1 MRGRDRDRRVS
12 HSRLRMTENRWHFR
26 KTEGMFRYLC
36 WLALVL
42 VTGSGC
48 ARNRDAHELLNSLL
62 WVQTSAEYH
71 VLSSTTYRQ
80 AGEALD
86 RALQDPTWSA
96 IPEHTGD
103 VANRP
108 PAVILDLD
116 ETVLDNSAFE
126 GRLVT
131 QRTTFSQ
138 SAWDD
143 WVREAD
149 AQAVPGAFDFIAQAQ
164 SKGVAILF
172 ITNRHAGQESSTR
185 LNLEKLGVPLPK
197 DLDTVLSEGEPP
209 FNWPS
214 DKSSRRQYLA
224 SRFRILLLIGD
235 DLGDFVPGARDTP
248 EQRVRL
254 AREHSERWGTSW
266 FLLPNPM
273 YGSWERSLVS
283 PSLSDDDRVKAKR
296 TWAGAR
302 H

>member
-1 MRGRDRDRRVS
+1 MRGRDRDRRVF
-12 HSRLRMTENRWHFR
+12 HSRLRMTATRRHVR
-26 KTEGMFRYLC
+26 KTDRIFRHLC
-36 WLALVL
+36 WLTLALIT
-42 VTGSGC
+42 VTGC
-48 ARNRDAHELLNSLL
+48 AINRDTHELLNSLL
-62 WVQTSAEYH
+62 WIQTSAEYD
-71 VLSSTTYRQ
+71 VLSSSTYRQ
-80 AGEALD
+80 AGKALD
-86 RALQDPTWSA
+86 RALQDRTWSA
-96 IPEHTGD
+96 LPEQTGD

-138 SAWDD
+138 SAWDE

-149 AQAVPGAFDFIAQAQ
+149 ARAVPGALDFIAQAH
-164 SKGVAILF
+164 SKGVTILF
-172 ITNRHAGQESSTR
+172 VTNRHAGQESATR
-185 LNLEKLGVPLPK
+185 LNLEKLGVPLPD
-197 DLDTVLSEGEPP
+197 DLDTLLSEGEPP

-235 DLGDFVPGARDTP
+235 DLGDFVPGAGDTP

-254 AREHSERWGTSW
+254 AREHSERWGTTW

-283 PSLSDDDRVKAKR
+283 PSLPDDARVKAKR
-296 TWAGAR
+296 AWAGAR

>member
-1 MRGRDRDRRVS
+1 MCT
-12 HSRLRMTENRWHFR
+12 H
-26 KTEGMFRYLC
+26 LC
-36 WLALVL
+36 WLVLALM
-42 VTGSGC
+42 TGTGC
-48 ARNRDAHELLNSLL
+48 ASHRDTHELLDSLL

-86 RALQDPTWSA
+86 RALRDRTWSA
-96 IPEHTGD
+96 MPEDTVD
-103 VANRP
+103 IANRP

-131 QRTTFSQ
+131 QRATFSP

-149 AQAVPGAFDFIAQAQ
+149 ARAVPGALDFIAQAH

-185 LNLEKLGVPLPK
+185 LNLEKLGVALPN
-197 DLDTVLSEGEPP
+197 DVDTVLSEGEPP

-214 DKSSRRQYLA
+214 DKSSRREYLA
-224 SRFRILLLIGD
+224 GRFRILLLIGD
-235 DLGDFVPGARDTP
+235 DLGDFVSGARDTP

-273 YGSWERSLVS
+273 YGSWERALVS
-283 PSLSDDDRVKAKR
+283 PSLSDADRLNATR
-296 TWAGAR
+296 AWAGAR
-302 H
+302 R

>member
-1 MRGRDRDRRVS
+1 MRGRDHDRRVS
-12 HSRLRMTENRWHFR
+12 HNRLRMTAHRWHFR
-26 KTEGMFRYLC
+26 KTHGMFSDLC

-48 ARNRDAHELLNSLL
+48 AGNRDTHELLNSLL
-62 WVQTSAEYH
+62 WVQTSAEYQA
-71 VLSSTTYRQ
+71 LSSTTYRQ

-86 RALQDPTWSA
+86 RALLDRTWSA

-103 VANRP
+103 VENLP

-131 QRTTFSQ
+131 QRTTCSP

-143 WVREAD
+143 WVREAN
-149 AQAVPGAFDFIAQAQ
+149 ARAVPGALDFITQARR
-164 SKGVAILF
+164 KGVAILF

-185 LNLEKLGVPLPK
+185 ENLEKLGLPLSK
-197 DLDTVLSEGEPP
+197 DLDTVLTEGEPP

-224 SRFRILLLIGD
+224 RRFRILLLIGD
-235 DLGDFVPGARDTP
+235 DLGDFLSGARDTP

-254 AREHSERWGTSW
+254 AREHHERWGRSW

-273 YGSWERSLVS
+273 YGSWERSLAS
-283 PSLSDDDRVKAKR
+283 PSLSDDDRLHSMR
-296 TWAGAR
+296 TLIR
-302 H
+302 VRP